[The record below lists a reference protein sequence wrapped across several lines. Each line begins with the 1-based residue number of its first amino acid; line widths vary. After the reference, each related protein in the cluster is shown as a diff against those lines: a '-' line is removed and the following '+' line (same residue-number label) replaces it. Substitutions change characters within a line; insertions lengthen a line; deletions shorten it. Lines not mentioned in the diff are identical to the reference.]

1 MINSDPQVDTISTET
16 LEQTTSNSQAQA
28 APLPFSSLVPDADI
42 VEALTVKGIT
52 TPTPVQAAV
61 LPEAMTGIDMIVQ
74 AQTGSGKTLA
84 FGLPLVQRIRR
95 EGIRYGTFGLII
107 TPTRE
112 LAIQVKEVIASLT
125 PEIKPACII
134 GGASTKAQ
142 IQGMREDNRIVVG
155 TPGRILD
162 LIEQREIL
170 LRKCGYF
177 VLDEADEMLSMGFY
191 EDVRAILSRLPTKR
205 QGIFTSA
212 TITPRVQN
220 LAHSFLSNPKT
231 VAITSSTATAAEIEH
246 LYCEVEGDLAAK
258 AVALCDIIET
268 RNPRSAIIFCNT
280 KSDTE
285 LVEVYLRRRGFDA
298 RKINSDLSQTERERI
313 MRSVRMGTLRLLIA
327 TDVAARGIDIEK
339 IDLVVNYAIH
349 DTAETYVHRT
359 GRTGRAGRKG
369 TAISL
374 VGPQDFGPFL
384 NLKRGLSYEIKKIDL
399 PTEKDVHD
407 AKIAHFHE
415 LLEAADM
422 VITDR
427 DLALGKTLLK
437 EIAGMADQE
446 KAAEV
451 MAKFYRIVLHS
462 AIKHTPE
469 QEADGQAT
477 PTSSAA
483 PSDTSAPS
491 HEEAHQHHDSSEHGR
506 SRRDQREA
514 RYEERPRQDRYN
526 DRRSDRG
533 HSRGGSNR
541 GGRSRGG
548 GRGRN

>member
-1 MINSDPQVDTISTET
+1 MTISNSPGESAPTVTENT
-16 LEQTTSNSQAQA
+16 PTASDSLKTEIPS
-28 APLPFSSLVPDADI
+28 FSALVADADI

-61 LPEAMTGIDMIVQ
+61 LPEAMTGVDMIVQ

-191 EDVRAILSRLPTKR
+191 EDVSAILSRLPAKR

-220 LAHSFLSNPKT
+220 LAHSFLTTPKT

-258 AVALCDIIET
+258 AIALCDIIET

-298 RKINSDLSQTERERI
+298 RKINSDLSQNERERI

-327 TDVAARGIDIEK
+327 TDVAARGIDIEQ

-384 NLKRGLSYEIKKIDL
+384 NLKRGLSYEIQKAEL

-422 VITDR
+422 MITDR
-427 DLALGKTLLK
+427 DLALGKSLLK
-437 EIAGMADQE
+437 EFAGMEDQD
-446 KAAEV
+446 KAAEF
-451 MAKFYRIVLHS
+451 MAKFYRTVLQS
-462 AIKHTPE
+462 AIKHTPDANGE
-469 QEADGQAT
+469 GQTATASPAT
-477 PTSSAA
+477 PRRDEDSRHRDEQDSARSRDHRSS
-483 PSDTSAPS
+483 DRRY
-491 HEEAHQHHDSSEHGR
+491 EGRGDRGR
-506 SRRDQREA
+506 S
-514 RYEERPRQDRYN
+514 
-526 DRRSDRG
+526 G
-533 HSRGGSNR
+533 
-541 GGRSRGG
+541 GGRSHRGDSRSS
-548 GRGRN
+548 RGRDRLK